1 MNEKDT
7 AILSAVKRIVSLVPS
22 ITESVCRLGM
32 TKRLVGVTDYC
43 VRPAAPL
50 EKVARVGGPKDPSVK
65 KILALKPDL
74 VLASDEENEESDV
87 MKLLDGGI
95 EVRVARVRSVADA
108 FKMMR
113 FLADISPE
121 SERAHRYITEMER
134 VCEDVRKNA
143 AGANVRTACLL
154 WRFGDGQAEAYTT
167 CNGETYTSDLVSM
180 MGGKNVFAGLNKKY
194 SKVTPTDIEKRR
206 PDLILLPTE
215 PYYFRRRDV
224 RELSETL
231 NCPAARNRNVRIVNG
246 RLLVWYGTAL
256 LDGVKTL
263 APLFRR

>member
-1 MNEKDT
+1 MEKSN
-7 AILSAVKRIVSLVPS
+7 SATLVAAGRIVSLVPS

-32 TKRLVGVTDYC
+32 SKNIVGITDYC

-50 EKVARVGGPKDPSVK
+50 ENIPRIGGPKAPSIK

-74 VLASDEENEESDV
+74 VLASDEENSRDDV
-87 MKLLDGGI
+87 IELLERGV

-108 FKMMR
+108 FRMMR
-113 FLADISPE
+113 FIADLSPE
-121 SERAHRYITEMER
+121 CEKAHRYITELER
-134 VCEDVRKNA
+134 TCDDTRKNA
-143 AGANVRTACLL
+143 PRTAMRTACLL
-154 WRFGDGQAEAYTT
+154 WRFGQEDARGFTT
-167 CNGETYTSDLVSM
+167 CSKNTYISDLISL
-180 MGGKNVFAGLNKKY
+180 MGGVNIFADLKQSYPKI
-194 SKVTPTDIEKRR
+194 KPADLEKRK

-215 PYYFRRRDV
+215 PFYFRRRDV

-231 NCPAARNRNVRIVNG
+231 NCPAARNRNIRVING